1 MESLGW
7 KRPLRSPAQPSMPSD
22 GDALR
27 SGAKTT
33 LGSKRAA
40 PAGTIRTCQK
50 FLIQYNRRQVLLL
63 LQKCTSE
70 GEFLRVRQAVLSC
83 SLTEE
88 QAQSG
93 EEEEEDGTETD

>member
-1 MESLGW
+1 M
-7 KRPLRSPAQPSMPSD
+7 
-22 GDALR
+22 
-27 SGAKTT
+27 
-33 LGSKRAA
+33 A

-50 FLIQYNRRQVLLL
+50 FLIQYNRRQLLL
-63 LQKCTSE
+63 LLRSCTNE
-70 GEFLRVRQAVLSC
+70 GEFLRPRSAARGAAAQPLLCLLAEERRSVRQAVLSC